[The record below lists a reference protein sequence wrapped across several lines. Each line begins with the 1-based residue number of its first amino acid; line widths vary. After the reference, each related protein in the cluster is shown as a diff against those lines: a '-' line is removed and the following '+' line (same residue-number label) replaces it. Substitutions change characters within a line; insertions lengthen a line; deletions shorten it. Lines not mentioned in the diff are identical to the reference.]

1 VGWMSDLSD
10 EEVYRS
16 VGEIVRQYGLLK
28 CDDCARD
35 VLKWL
40 RQNQVEGTLLRLKTR
55 YRERYI
61 LSLRLERLG
70 IGESITS
77 NGIHYGVEVR
87 GRVFDNLSSKGLTR
101 EEWIQDFSSRNDQFL
116 VEELED
122 F

>member
-1 VGWMSDLSD
+1 
-10 EEVYRS
+10 
-16 VGEIVRQYGLLK
+16 
-28 CDDCARD
+28 
-35 VLKWL
+35 LKWL
-40 RQNQVEGTLLRLKTR
+40 RQNQIKGTLLRLKTR

-77 NGIHYGVEVR
+77 NGVHYGVEVR
-87 GRVFDNLSSKGLTR
+87 GKVFDNLSNEGLTR
-101 EEWIQDFSSRNDQFL
+101 EDWIHDFSSRNDQFL